1 MEVLLLEPKNQQEL
15 DSLKNFL
22 SKNGIAAFSIS
33 DANKK
38 YLAGLKMTEIAD
50 KHPKFEISDEEI
62 INMLKEDENDIY
74 GKQ

>member
-50 KHPKFEISDEEI
+50 KHPKFEISEEDI

>member
-1 MEVLLLEPKNQQEL
+1 MEALLLEPKTQQEL

-22 SKNGIAAFSIS
+22 SKNGIASFSIS

-50 KHPKFEISDEEI
+50 KHPKFKVTDEEI

-74 GKQ
+74 GK

>member
-50 KHPKFEISDEEI
+50 KHPKIEISEEEI

>member
-1 MEVLLLEPKNQQEL
+1 MDALILEPKNQQEL
-15 DSLKNFL
+15 ESLKIFL
-22 SKNGIAAFSIS
+22 KENGIAAFTIS
-33 DANKK
+33 DSNKK

-62 INMLKEDENDIY
+62 INMLREDENDIY

>member
-1 MEVLLLEPKNQQEL
+1 MEALVLEPKTQQEL
-15 DSLKNFL
+15 ESLKNFL
-22 SKNGIAAFSIS
+22 STNGIASFTIS

-62 INMLKEDENDIY
+62 INLLKEDENGIY
-74 GKQ
+74 EK

>member
-1 MEVLLLEPKNQQEL
+1 MEALLLEPKNQQEL
-15 DSLKNFL
+15 DFLKNFL
-22 SKNGIAAFSIS
+22 KKNGIAAFSIS
-33 DANKK
+33 DVNKK

-50 KHPKFEISDEEI
+50 KHPKFEISEEDI

>member
-1 MEVLLLEPKNQQEL
+1 MEALILEPKTQQEL
-15 DSLKNFL
+15 ESLKIFL
-22 SKNGIAAFSIS
+22 SKNGIASFTIS

-50 KHPKFEISDEEI
+50 KHPKFEVSDEEI